1 MKQRIPMT
9 PENMIDVSAKRYH
22 VGRINIL
29 ILAAFTLINI
39 VMLAAGNYTYFLFS
53 AAVPYLLVDYGM
65 FFTGRYPQEAY
76 EALDSAFEFYNDSFF
91 YIALAISFIIIL
103 FYVVCFLLSKRH
115 IGWLIAAFAAFIL
128 DTAMMF
134 LFYDL
139 ASSIVDIIFHVY
151 VIVYFALAI
160 AGYFKLKTLLAE
172 RAAQDALTVSVETA
186 EDEGADGT
194 EQ

>member
-1 MKQRIPMT
+1 MT

-65 FFTGRYPQEAY
+65 FFTGRYPQEY
-76 EALDSAFEFYNDSFF
+76 YDGLEGELDFFNDSFF
-91 YIALAISFIIIL
+91 YVTLAISFVIIL

-115 IGWLIAAFAAFIL
+115 VGWLIAAFAAFIL

-172 RAAQDALTVSVETA
+172 RAAQDALTVDVETA